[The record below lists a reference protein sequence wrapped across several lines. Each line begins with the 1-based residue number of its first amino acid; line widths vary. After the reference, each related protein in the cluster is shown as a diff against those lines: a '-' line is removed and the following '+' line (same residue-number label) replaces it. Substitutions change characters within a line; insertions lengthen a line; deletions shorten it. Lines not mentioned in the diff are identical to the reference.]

1 MLTAKFFPYLLM
13 RFLLFLLGE
22 FCLNR
27 IRPTANLKRLK
38 PYCNRTK
45 VKSTKYIK
53 KRLEELSLILE
64 EKFQVKTIGV
74 FGSYIRGEQTKKSDV
89 DILVEFSN
97 NAHLGLLKY
106 VELELFLSEQLGVKV
121 DLVAQGG
128 LKPTLKDQILSEV
141 VYV

>member
-1 MLTAKFFPYLLM
+1 
-13 RFLLFLLGE
+13 
-22 FCLNR
+22 
-27 IRPTANLKRLK
+27 
-38 PYCNRTK
+38 

-53 KRLEELSLILE
+53 KRLEELKPVLG

-89 DILVEFSN
+89 DVLVEFSN
-97 NAHLGLLKY
+97 DAHLGLLKY